1 MLPSVPKALKMWY
14 EEFILPILT
23 NFQAGTK
30 TQDIITTDAVMV
42 LLHDNLLQLGK
53 VFKEYCANDFEER
66 KASVDGAGDRVT
78 AEEMSL
84 KGFTFFANNAG
95 FIDVEVVVHKSQEHR
110 FSITGDRSSIGL
122 GVRYVHQ
129 IFAASQHD
137 DMDIADKKVDDVDH
151 QQRMNIAELLE
162 GVVRLGLLKYQNGTL
177 ADYDCI
183 RKVSYVALIR

>member
-14 EEFILPILT
+14 EEFILPIFT

-30 TQDIITTDAVMV
+30 TQDIITTDAFM
-42 LLHDNLLQLGK
+42 DNLLQLGE

-66 KASVDGAGDRVT
+66 KARVDGAGDQVT

-84 KGFTFFANNAG
+84 KGFTCFANNAG

-110 FSITGDRSSIGL
+110 FSITGDRSSIGR

-151 QQRMNIAELLE
+151 QQRMNIAEFLE
-162 GVVRLGLLKYQNGTL
+162 GVARLGLLKYQNGTL

-183 RKVSYVALIR
+183 RKVSDVALIR